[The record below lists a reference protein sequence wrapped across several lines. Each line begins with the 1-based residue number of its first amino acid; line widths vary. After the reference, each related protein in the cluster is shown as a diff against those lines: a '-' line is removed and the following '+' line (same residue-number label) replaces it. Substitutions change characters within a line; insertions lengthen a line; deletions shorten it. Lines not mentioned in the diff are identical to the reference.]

1 MQPFYLW
8 LFYIGLKK
16 NKIFITLSAVLTII
30 VLIFL
35 FYVIGIFYF
44 FFYTKNENINELV
57 KKNFYIFD
65 KYTPIIHH
73 LRNVQEIK
81 KQDELLFDIY
91 NEAGNKTILFQGDS
105 WFEQA
110 FSYKNFNENFLKKNQ
125 NLKYINAGTASYSP
139 SLMMLQLNIL
149 INDFKIFPDMIVAY
163 IDQTDIYD
171 EVCRYRFRK
180 QYSNNL
186 LISVSEE
193 ITLSKPFWISSSR
206 EIHKV
211 RLNKEYNS
219 IISKS
224 HHNLVYEI
232 ERALERIKN
241 QIEINFFNKK
251 KKELIKNCK
260 KKGYYQFSADEIDY
274 FEKELENYLNFII
287 SKNIKKILLV
297 THFHKDYWE
306 RIKNNEIN
314 DIYISDVVDKILN
327 KYQVIK
333 HLNFSKIITNEEIEL
348 LKNDS
353 SWLRDKLHLSENLH
367 TNYFMKKID
376 DQVNKLYNLQK

>member
-1 MQPFYLW
+1 
-8 LFYIGLKK
+8 LKK

-44 FFYTKNENINELV
+44 FFYTKNENINELI
-57 KKNFYIFD
+57 KNNFYIFD

-73 LRNVQEIK
+73 IRTDLGFINKIK

-91 NEAGNKTILFQGDS
+91 NESGNKTILFQGDS

-110 FSYKNFNENFLKKNQ
+110 FSYKNLNENFLKKNQ
-125 NLKYINAGTASYSP
+125 DLKYINAGITSYSP

-163 IDQTDIYD
+163 IDQSDIYD

-186 LISVSEE
+186 LIAVSEE
-193 ITLSKPFWISSSR
+193 KRPLSRHFYIPFTY
-206 EIHKV
+206 EIHKA

-224 HHNLVYEI
+224 HYNLVYEI
-232 ERALERIKN
+232 EIALERIKN
-241 QIEINFFNKK
+241 QIEINVFNKK
-251 KKELIKNCK
+251 KKELINNCK
-260 KKGYYQFSADEIDY
+260 KKKDYYQFSADEIDY

-287 SKNIKKILLV
+287 SKNIKKIFIV
-297 THFHKDYWE
+297 THFHKDYLE

-314 DIYISDVVDKILN
+314 NIYISDVVDKILN

-353 SWLRDKLHLSENLH
+353 SWLGDKLHLSENLH

>member
-1 MQPFYLW
+1 
-8 LFYIGLKK
+8 LKK

-30 VLIFL
+30 IIVFL
-35 FYVIGIFYF
+35 YYVIGIFYF
-44 FFYTKNENINELV
+44 FFYTKNENINALI

-65 KYTPIIHH
+65 KYTSIIHH
-73 LRNVQEIK
+73 IRSNPDYIDKIK
-81 KQDELLFDIY
+81 KQDELIFDIY
-91 NEAGNKTILFQGDS
+91 NEGGSKTILFQGDS

-110 FSYKNFNENFLKKNQ
+110 FSYKNLNENFLKKNQ
-125 NLKYINAGTASYSP
+125 NLKYVNAGIGSYSP

-171 EVCRYRFRK
+171 EVCRYKFQK
-180 QYSNNL
+180 KYSNNF
-186 LISVSEE
+186 LISIPEE
-193 ITLSKPFWISSSR
+193 KRPLSNHFIPFTR
-206 EIHKV
+206 EVHKV
-211 RLNKEYNS
+211 KLNIEYNS

-232 ERALERIKN
+232 EKTLEQIKN
-241 QIEINFFNKK
+241 QTEINVFNRK

-260 KKGYYQFSADEIDY
+260 KKKDYYQFSADEIDY
-274 FEKELENYLNFII
+274 FKKELENYINFII

-297 THFHKDYWE
+297 THFHKDYLE

-314 DIYISDVVDKILN
+314 DIYISNVVDEILH
-327 KYQVIK
+327 KYQTIK
-333 HLNFSKIITNEEIEL
+333 HLNFSKIVTNEEFEL
-348 LKNDS
+348 LKKES

-376 DQVNKLYNLQK
+376 DEVHELYYFKK